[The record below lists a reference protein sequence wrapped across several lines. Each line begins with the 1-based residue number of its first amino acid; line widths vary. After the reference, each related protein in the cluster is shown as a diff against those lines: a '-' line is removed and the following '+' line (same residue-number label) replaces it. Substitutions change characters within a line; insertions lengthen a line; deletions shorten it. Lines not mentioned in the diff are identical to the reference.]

1 MSVRRRGEFY
11 KTAGWVLLRKQ
22 RLAYAHYQCEC
33 CGATK
38 HLQLDHIRSRAD
50 GNHRRLTLFEVQI
63 LCRRCN
69 QAKGTLELTASQ
81 LRDLL
86 GIDPRN
92 PRNPLVAGRGSI
104 FSPKPR
110 IG

>member
-33 CGATK
+33 CGATEQ
-38 HLQLDHIRSRAD
+38 LQLDHIRSRAD
-50 GNHRRLTLFEVQI
+50 GNHRRLSLFEVQI

-86 GIDPRN
+86 GIDPRH
-92 PRNPLVAGRGSI
+92 PLVAGHGSI
-104 FSPKPR
+104 FRRKPR

>member
-11 KTAGWVLLRKQ
+11 KTTGWLTLRKQ

-33 CGATK
+33 CASPED
-38 HLQLDHIRSRAD
+38 LQLDHIFARAN
-50 GNHRRLTLFEVQI
+50 GSHRRLGLHEVQI

-69 QAKGTLELTASQ
+69 QAKGTMELTASQ

-92 PRNPLVAGRGSI
+92 PLTTTPWAVRSI
-104 FSPKPR
+104 YSRKPR
-110 IG
+110 VG